1 MKIGIVK
8 TIDGSVFKFENPEF
22 FDTQSQHNCLAV
34 ITAKKEMIGFP
45 LYNVVLFKTK
55 EVSDETTKKTDVQSK
70 EVNE

>member
-22 FDTQSQHNCLAV
+22 FDAMPQHKILVV
-34 ITAKKEMIGFP
+34 ITAKNEKIFFP
-45 LYNVVLFKTK
+45 LENVISFSE
-55 EVSDETTKKTDVQSK
+55 EVNDETTEKTDVQSK